1 MTDATAVEAQAT
13 GAENVFWDL
22 SIFYE
27 LPADPA
33 IERDMHVASDRADAF
48 AERYRGTI
56 ASRSAAEMVEAIEEL
71 EALHDQV
78 GRIGSYAS
86 LLYATDTI
94 NAQYGALVQKVT
106 EFDAAIDQKLIFF
119 GLEWKAVDD
128 AQALAVLDDPAIGI
142 YRHTLEADRRY
153 KPYMLT
159 EAEEQILVDKSVTG
173 NSAWQ
178 RYFTQL
184 TSSMRYDYDGE
195 KLNQSQILK
204 LMYDPD
210 RNVRER
216 AAGAV
221 TASLRDEFDGTHL
234 HLQCAGGGQG
244 QR

>member
-13 GAENVFWDL
+13 GAENVLWDL

-27 LPADPA
+27 SPADPA

-128 AQALAVLDDPAIGI
+128 AQALAVLDDPAIG
-142 YRHTLEADRRY
+142 
-153 KPYMLT
+153 MLP
-159 EAEEQILVDKSVTG
+159 AHARS
-173 NSAWQ
+173 
-178 RYFTQL
+178 
-184 TSSMRYDYDGE
+184 
-195 KLNQSQILK
+195 
-204 LMYDPD
+204 
-210 RNVRER
+210 
-216 AAGAV
+216 
-221 TASLRDEFDGTHL
+221 
-234 HLQCAGGGQG
+234 
-244 QR
+244 